1 MTQSGG
7 GGEYSLGTATLTLRG
22 DMQPL
27 ERDLARLRAVIAD
40 MEERGVKIDIP
51 NVPPPPP
58 KTKRGYEDLTRT
70 VEELLR
76 SVELNGESFRQLNQ
90 NMAAAG
96 AVAGSAS
103 GGNGFGGAAA
113 TLMSMAEM
121 ADKLLPMLAQFE
133 AVQKV
138 LTGADLKFGLVS
150 KSIPILGVAAAA
162 AAPVL
167 GGLGKA
173 ALALIP
179 GLGQLGLAAMGLNAI
194 FGVMATGAR
203 AAMAPLQQLSAEA
216 GRLNKQV
223 AEAGIFASLSF
234 AILGPDGKLV
244 EGTAR
249 QMQMVRGA
257 ILKEY
262 QGIQKEVANISG
274 ATASEIY
281 DGFNIILQN
290 VSALGEKGTMENS
303 AKLATRLAAAM
314 NTLNIPTFQL
324 RQEAN
329 SLLMGYIGPDSM
341 LAKKLGITNEDVR
354 QQQAKGTYYDFL
366 MGKLD
371 KLYEGQKVLAL
382 SLENVKSNFDDV
394 NQAISSEAGQPLER
408 DTARMMQTILVTF
421 KNLQGSFSGF
431 FKSIAEAVGPII
443 KVFGPVISVLT
454 SIGAIASSVGRV
466 IMDVVGAATAALGFV
481 LQPVLVTIARFVELI
496 AKEWENITN
505 LIGGAISPIKA
516 LFNASADAEAD
527 GVNSFFDTL
536 IEGSENAG
544 KAIDSF
550 NKKWAQAVLNFRLF
564 TMRATMMADGAS
576 EKEIQEAQLNFKDN
590 FNRQTNFTEPVEL
603 RSLKL
608 PADVLERIEARE
620 QRLGSGA
627 TRALNIS
634 KEWSEIKQKAYQNEI
649 KALEQGLTLMNKQRE
664 VAEAMSAVA
673 GARRALEA
681 RGYELGVQVA
691 ASPEAKMAAEARLAD
706 LKLRQER
713 EAIAERRGIL
723 QTERELQQ
731 RQMLIQEKQIKIQ
744 QEQLKIQLAEAQAEQ
759 VGAQK
764 ERDALLRTQKNT
776 PLYSAEWAKN
786 QELLSINAA
795 EQTRI
800 NAKLEGS
807 RRAVQLAFE
816 AEGQLGTINGLEAQR
831 LGLQEQQLDIQG
843 QSAQYTREQQRLLAE
858 ISEAELNISNM
869 LDEIVNKENAKKRE
883 LEDQSEQINRQ
894 NTLLERQ
901 GRLEKAQADLAMT
914 REKAAVQAAERLAEL
929 QELQDRARS
938 GGGTASVIEA
948 QIAAAAAGVSGM
960 ESAAEVQQRLYDA
973 KERQLAREHQ
983 LAQRQL
989 EVQHKIEEIKLRSE
1003 KIAMERQKVD
1013 IVIERARLTA
1023 ELGRL
1028 RLTQIQDEIAPR
1040 LAGASSVPSLGGVA
1054 RLPGSISGRLD
1065 ASGQNGADM
1074 PVGPNNEMRSY
1085 HNGVVTEINRA
1096 GNNGN
1101 YTVIEFIDDLGNK
1114 LEATY
1119 SHMTAIVKEGQ
1130 QVVGGQVLGRFDASG
1145 RTSGPHNSV
1154 DINSPG
1160 TNGALQR
1167 NAETAAARRSADL
1180 LVTGRVQGQ
1189 AIGSSVGAPPAPILP
1204 AAPSNVNP
1212 KLLKYMQAARAAGF
1226 TGEDLIRMTAVGM
1239 AESTGN
1245 PGAINN
1251 NPKTGD
1257 LSFGAWQVNMIGS
1270 MGPQRRRQFGLAN
1283 NDALLDL
1290 NTNAR
1295 VAKSIFDSQGITAW
1309 GAYTDGRYRQ
1319 YMGQA
1324 RAAAA
1329 LPAAGSVASTVAAV
1343 GGVVAPST
1351 ANQAE
1356 ALQQSLKDVDSA
1368 ETRLVRAIEDNTQTL
1383 KDLQNINSLEN
1394 ENLTEQQLAERAQLA
1409 YERTKAQLTAEVMR
1423 TPEGRLAISTGDAV
1437 SGSISGSI
1445 SGALQAL
1452 LTGGDVKAA
1461 VSSALAQAG
1470 QTLMQATLD
1479 ALLNPLLSQL
1489 QGGIVK
1495 TFTGIDIQGRALQ
1508 MAATAH
1514 TNAASAHQGAAAQ
1527 LMNAGAAVAAAA
1539 GASGA
1544 AAVGDSANVWG
1555 TLASKIPSLISG
1567 FAGLGGLN
1575 VAFNSAAAFGGPDF
1589 SAAGPMLNLGSP
1601 DLSFTPG
1608 LAGGG
1613 VIQYGLDYLVGEKNA
1628 EIVRFNRAGGK
1639 VYSNRALTKALGV
1652 PFQRTPGGGAEVAD
1666 GGDSLGIPFMAPG
1679 PRQSAGGKPGVPPI
1693 PFLKA
1698 SPGSAE
1704 GMAGSG
1710 PGGAPPSAMAP
1721 SRALRLKVETQV
1733 INGVEYAT
1741 VEQVQQATAAAAA
1754 AGREAVY
1761 NDLRNNPSIQRSLGL
1776 G

>member
-27 ERDLARLRAVIAD
+27 ERDLARLRAVIAE
-40 MEERGVKIDIP
+40 MESRGVNIPSPDI
-51 NVPPPPP
+51 PPPPP
-58 KTKRGYEDLTRT
+58 ETQRGYQGLAATMEA
-70 VEELLR
+70 LR
-76 SVELNGESFRQLNQ
+76 RGVQGDGEAFTMLSQQLRGAGQ
-90 NMAAAG
+90 AAAAAG
-96 AVAGSAS
+96 GS
-103 GGNGFGGAAA
+103 GGFGGASNALA
-113 TLMSMAEM
+113 GMLGMAGK
-121 ADKLLPMLAQFE
+121 A
-133 AVQKV
+133 
-138 LTGADLKFGLVS
+138 
-150 KSIPILGVAAAA
+150 IPI
-162 AAPVL
+162 
-167 GGLGKA
+167 
-173 ALALIP
+173 
-179 GLGQLGLAAMGLNAI
+179 LGQLGLAATGLQAI
-194 FGVMATGAR
+194 FGGLQGAVN
-203 AAMAPLQQLSAEA
+203 AVLGPLQQLSAEA

-223 AEAGIFASLSF
+223 AEAGIFASQSF

-249 QMQMVRGA
+249 QMQIVRGA

-303 AKLATRLAAAM
+303 AKLATRLAAGM

-329 SLLMGYIGPDSM
+329 ALLMGNIGPDAM

-366 MGKLD
+366 MGKLE

-443 KVFGPVISVLT
+443 KMFGPVISVLT

-466 IMDVVGAATAALGFV
+466 IMDVVGVATAALGFV
-481 LQPVLVTIARFVELI
+481 LQPVLTIIARSVELI
-496 AKEWENITN
+496 AKGFE
-505 LIGGAISPIKA
+505 LIAEAVGGAISPIKA
-516 LFNASADAEAD
+516 LFNASSDADSD
-527 GVNSFFDTL
+527 GINSFFDNL
-536 IEGSENAG
+536 IEDADRAG
-544 KAIDSF
+544 GVIDNL
-550 NKKWAQAVLNFRLF
+550 NKKWAQGVLNFRLF
-564 TMRATMMADGAS
+564 TMRRDMMANGAS
-576 EKEIQEAQLNFKDN
+576 EKEIQEAQLSFREN
-590 FNRQTNFTEPVEL
+590 FNRQTNLTEPVEL

-627 TRALNIS
+627 IRALNIS

-673 GARRALEA
+673 ASRRALEA
-681 RGYELGVQVA
+681 RGYELGAQVA
-691 ASPEAKMAAEARLAD
+691 ASPEAKAAAEARLAD

-731 RQMLIQEKQIKIQ
+731 RQTLIQEKQIKIQ

-759 VGAQK
+759 VRAQK
-764 ERDALLRTQKNT
+764 ERDALQRTQKNT
-776 PLYSAEWAKN
+776 PRGSAEWAKN
-786 QELLSINAA
+786 QDLLNINAA

-843 QSAQYTREQQRLLAE
+843 QQAQYTREQQQLLAE
-858 ISEAELNISNM
+858 ISKVEQNISNM
-869 LDEIVNKENAKKRE
+869 LDQIVNKENAKKRE
-883 LEDQSEQINRQ
+883 LEDQSEEINRQ

-901 GRLEKAQADLAMT
+901 SRLEKAQADLAMT

-938 GGGTASVIEA
+938 GGGTAAVIEA

-960 ESAAEVQQRLYDA
+960 ETAAEVQQRLFDA
-973 KERQLAREHQ
+973 KERQMAREHQ
-983 LAQRQL
+983 LAQKQL
-989 EVQHKIEEIKLRSE
+989 EVQHKKEESELRIQKLQ
-1003 KIAMERQKVD
+1003 MERQKVD
-1013 IVIERARLTA
+1013 IAVQRAQLTA
-1023 ELGRL
+1023 ELSRL
-1028 RLTQIQDEIAPR
+1028 RLSQMKDEIAPR
-1040 LAGASSVPSLGGVA
+1040 LAGASSVPSLAGVA

-1101 YTVIEFIDDLGNK
+1101 YAVIEFIDDLGNK

-1119 SHMTAIVKEGQ
+1119 SHMTAIVKVGQ

-1167 NAETAAARRSADL
+1167 NAETPAARRSADL

-1189 AIGSSVGAPPAPILP
+1189 AARPAPVLPPPAQGSGVP
-1204 AAPSNVNP
+1204 AAQSSVNP
-1212 KLLKYMQAARAAGF
+1212 KLLTYMQAARAAGF

-1239 AESTGN
+1239 AESSGN
-1245 PGAINN
+1245 PGAIRNR
-1251 NPKTGD
+1251 PDTGD
-1257 LSFGAWQVNMIGS
+1257 LSYGAWQVNMLGS

-1329 LPAAGSVASTVAAV
+1329 LPAGSVASTVAAV

-1356 ALQQSLKDVDSA
+1356 TLQQSLKDVDSA
-1368 ETRLVRAIEDNTQTL
+1368 ETRLVKAIEDNTQAL
-1383 KDLQNINSLEN
+1383 KDLQNINSLQQ
-1394 ENLTEQQLAERAQLA
+1394 ENLTEQQLAERQQLA
-1409 YERTKAQLTAEVMR
+1409 FERTKAQLTAEVMR
-1423 TPEGRLAISTGDAV
+1423 TPEGRLAISTGDAI

-1470 QTLMQATLD
+1470 QTLMQATVD

-1555 TLASKIPSLISG
+1555 TLAGKIPSLISG
-1567 FAGLGGLN
+1567 FSGLGGLD
-1575 VAFNSAAAFGGPDF
+1575 VAFDSVIGPDF
-1589 SAAGPMLNLGSP
+1589 FAGPMLDVGSM
-1601 DLSFTPG
+1601 DLRSFTPG
-1608 LAGGG
+1608 FAGGG
-1613 VIQYGLDYLVGEKNA
+1613 EIQYGLDYLVGEKNA
-1628 EIVRFNRAGGK
+1628 EIVRFNKAGGK

-1652 PFQRTPGGGAEVAD
+1652 PFQRTPGGAEVAD

-1679 PRQSAGGKPGVPPI
+1679 PKQSASGKPGVPPI

-1698 SPGSAE
+1698 SPGSGG

-1754 AGREAVY
+1754 AGRDAVY